1 MGLIRKLALPLKGK
15 GGAIG
20 SFLID
25 YLIFGED
32 LDRAIAGAV
41 GFFAGAKA
49 GAAAIGAAIGALFGG
64 VGADPGALI
73 GGFVGGFIG
82 GEAMKSLLGGIK
94 RLFGF
99 KTERDPNEELSFD
112 DERIYREW
120 KKRM

>member
-15 GGAIG
+15 GGFIG

-32 LDRAIAGAV
+32 LDRAIAGAA

-49 GAAAIGAAIGALFGG
+49 GAAIGAAIGALFGG
-64 VGADPGALI
+64 IGAGPGALI

-99 KTERDPNEELSFD
+99 KKIT
-112 DERIYREW
+112 
-120 KKRM
+120 